1 MGGVLIEPRKIYDR
15 LWRQSRAL
23 MKSGRIQIDTRLCDK
38 AGDFRRGITLVA
50 RPDTAVKKRVT
61 NFLRDAAVI
70 CPGQHFY
77 KPTELHL
84 TVMAI
89 ISGSE
94 FWRDEIHRLTACQEV
109 LDKVLHDGRSFRVDF
124 RGVTVSPHAVMIQGF
139 PANDALLQLR
149 DDLRDGFRKAGLGRN
164 LDRRYK
170 TVTAHLTVMRFS
182 KAEAEWERLLELL
195 QAHRKTDFGGTCFK
209 SLQLIW
215 SNWYTSAG
223 VVRVLHEYPLTG

>member
-1 MGGVLIEPRKIYDR
+1 
-15 LWRQSRAL
+15 
-23 MKSGRIQIDTRLCDK
+23 
-38 AGDFRRGITLVA
+38 
-50 RPDTAVKKRVT
+50 
-61 NFLRDAAVI
+61 
-70 CPGQHFY
+70 
-77 KPTELHL
+77 
-84 TVMAI
+84 
-89 ISGSE
+89 
-94 FWRDEIHRLTACQEV
+94 
-109 LDKVLHDGRSFRVDF
+109 
-124 RGVTVSPHAVMIQGF
+124 MIQGF

>member
-1 MGGVLIEPRKIYDR
+1 MGRLVTEPRRIYGQ

-23 MKSGRIQIDTRLCDK
+23 MKSGRIQIDTCLGDK
-38 AGDFRRGITLVA
+38 VGDFRRGVTLVA
-50 RPDTAVKKRVT
+50 RPEPAVKKRVAK
-61 NFLRDAAVI
+61 FLREVAII
-70 CPGQHFY
+70 CPRQYFY
-77 KPTELHL
+77 KPTEFHM

-94 FWRDEIHRLTACQEV
+94 FWREEMYRLPACRQV
-109 LDKVLHDGRSFRVDF
+109 LDKVLRGRRSFRVDF
-124 RGVTVSPHAVMIQGF
+124 RGVTASPDAVMVQGF
-139 PANDALLQLR
+139 PADDALSQLR

-182 KAEAEWERLLELL
+182 KPETEWGRLAGFL
-195 QAHRKTDFGGTCFK
+195 QAHRKTDFGGTQFK

-215 SNWYTSAG
+215 GNWYASTGIA
-223 VVRVLHEYPLTG
+223 RVLQAYPLKD